1 MLESPADILKKTWQ
15 DREIDGYSLAVSDFK
30 RGRTDRE
37 SYFNLFLNRGGR
49 LSAKPVVQGLF
60 FMGRGD
66 YIKPWLEFRYMP
78 RVELGEGEEV
88 DLVNT
93 GLTDRLFSVL
103 AELIPPGGS
112 MMVIYGAEP
121 HPLLKDTEKGLK
133 RNFPP
138 AVTPLGHHLWR
149 AGFRWY
155 KDWYFPEGWM
165 EGGMKLQATIP
176 LDDYIRRERE
186 RKTLDELEEFMRDL
200 EGRPPTSLERDALSR
215 AEDIMA
221 SLTAST

>member
-1 MLESPADILKKTWQ
+1 LLESPTDILKKTWQ
-15 DREIDGYSLAVSDFK
+15 DREIDGYSLAVGDFK

-37 SYFNLFLNRGGR
+37 SYFNLFLKRGGG
-49 LSAKPVVQGLF
+49 LSAKPVVQGLY

-78 RVELGEGEEV
+78 RVEFGEGEEV
-88 DLVNT
+88 DLENA

-138 AVTPLGHHLWR
+138 AITPLGHRLWR

-186 RKTLDELEEFMRDL
+186 RKTLDELEAFGRDF

-215 AEDIMA
+215 AEDIMS